1 LARLEDNLRALD
13 VKLAAKQTA
22 ILDALTRQRF
32 ISLPFLKDAVA
43 IPQGGTSVNGA
54 ATQRWMFGPQNKAD
68 RY

>member
-1 LARLEDNLRALD
+1 M
-13 VKLAAKQTA
+13 KLAAKQTA

-32 ISLPFLKDAVA
+32 IPLPFLKDAVA

-68 RY
+68 HC